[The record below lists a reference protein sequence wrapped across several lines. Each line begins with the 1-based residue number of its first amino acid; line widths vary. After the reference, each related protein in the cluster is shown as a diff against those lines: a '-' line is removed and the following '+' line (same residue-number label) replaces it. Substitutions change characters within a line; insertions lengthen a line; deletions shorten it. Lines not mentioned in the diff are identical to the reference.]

1 MKKHELFLKKNK
13 EFSLIKGH
21 PWVYHEAFK
30 EIPAGLKTG
39 GLVDVYSHKNQWLG
53 TGYADADSKILV
65 RMLPLGKTENP
76 IEGIKRLVREAID
89 LRKGFFN
96 SNTTNSCRLINGE
109 GDFLPGLI
117 VDRYDEAISM
127 QIYSL
132 GLEPFVAAVVEEL
145 TTSLPQIKWIWRRNQ
160 IRLAKHESASLIKGK
175 HLPEKIIFLENGLKY
190 STDLVNG
197 QKTGFFLDQRD
208 NRQQIRELAKN
219 CTFLNVCGYTGAF
232 TVAAAAGGATR
243 SVTVDIARPALEEA
257 EQNLLLNRFS
267 TDQHKLV
274 CQDMYE
280 YLKNEKRKFDLVV
293 LDPPSMAKNR
303 KDAEKAIRAYQKLN
317 ILGLKVVKP
326 GGILFTASCTS
337 QVGREEFLD
346 AVKEAAF
353 KANRRVQ
360 VVKEA
365 FHAFD
370 HPFSLAHAEGRYLK
384 GLYLRVF

>member
-1 MKKHELFLKKNK
+1 
-13 EFSLIKGH
+13 
-21 PWVYHEAFK
+21 
-30 EIPAGLKTG
+30 
-39 GLVDVYSHKNQWLG
+39 
-53 TGYADADSKILV
+53 
-65 RMLPLGKTENP
+65 
-76 IEGIKRLVREAID
+76 
-89 LRKGFFN
+89 
-96 SNTTNSCRLINGE
+96 
-109 GDFLPGLI
+109 
-117 VDRYDEAISM
+117 
-127 QIYSL
+127 
-132 GLEPFVAAVVEEL
+132 
-145 TTSLPQIKWIWRRNQ
+145 
-160 IRLAKHESASLIKGK
+160 
-175 HLPEKIIFLENGLKY
+175 
-190 STDLVNG
+190 
-197 QKTGFFLDQRD
+197 
-208 NRQQIRELAKN
+208 
-219 CTFLNVCGYTGAF
+219 
-232 TVAAAAGGATR
+232 
-243 SVTVDIARPALEEA
+243 
-257 EQNLLLNRFS
+257 
-267 TDQHKLV
+267 
-274 CQDMYE
+274 MYE